1 MTTFTKVRSLV
12 ATGLFLGV
20 LGASSVTN
28 LISNN
33 SVAAASNCDKV
44 NIVYCGLDS
53 NYVTSFQN
61 YYTKNV
67 SGHKASPTVNK
78 DYTDLQ
84 TVYKWAGVTA
94 AEVNSMNSTN
104 TKVGTLYKDG
114 RIVVDGKT
122 VGTDAWVS
130 ARFTNGNG
138 FTQIAG
144 NVYARKTTTS
154 FANAS
159 AKVIVYMQNDQMVFA
174 IMTDCAN
181 AVKATPVKK
190 IETPAPKPVTPAA
203 PATPVTTTPA
213 PKVQTVAA
221 PKELPQ
227 TGPADMFGIFSG
239 VAMAGAS
246 AHRIMTKR
254 RLSK

>member
-1 MTTFTKVRSLV
+1 MTIFTKVRSLV

-20 LGASSVTN
+20 LGASSFTN

-33 SVAAASNCDKV
+33 SAMAASCDKV
-44 NIVYCGLDS
+44 NIVYCGLDG

-67 SGHKASPTVNK
+67 SGHKASPTVQK

-84 TVYKWAGVTA
+84 TVYKWAGVTPSIV
-94 AEVNSMNSTN
+94 EGMNSTN

-114 RIVVDGKT
+114 HIVVDGKT

-130 ARFTNGNG
+130 ARFTNGAG
-138 FTQIAG
+138 FTQVAG

-154 FANAS
+154 FENAT

-174 IMTDCAN
+174 VMTDCAN

-190 IETPAPKPVTPAA
+190 PVTPTPEAPAKPVTV
-203 PATPVTTTPA
+203 TPVPEVVTA
-213 PKVQTVAA
+213 AA

-227 TGPADMFGIFSG
+227 TGPADMAGIFSG
-239 VAMAGAS
+239 VAIAGAS
-246 AHRIMTKR
+246 AHRILMTKR
-254 RLSK
+254 RK

>member
-20 LGASSVTN
+20 LGASSVTS
-28 LISNN
+28 LISN
-33 SVAAASNCDKV
+33 STVMATSCDKV
-44 NIVYCGLDS
+44 NIVYCGLDGD
-53 NYVTSFQN
+53 YVTSFKTA
-61 YYTKNV
+61 YTKNI
-67 SGHKASPTVNK
+67 SGHKASPTVQK

-84 TVYKWAGVTA
+84 TVYKWAGITPSIV
-94 AEVNSMNSTN
+94 ESMNSTN

-114 RIVVDGKT
+114 HIVVDGKT

-130 ARFTNGNG
+130 ARFTNGAG

-154 FANAS
+154 FENAT

-174 IMTDCAN
+174 VMTDCAN

-190 IETPAPKPVTPAA
+190 PVTPSKPVTPEA
-203 PATPVTTTPA
+203 PAKPVTTTPA
-213 PKVQTVAA
+213 PKVETVAA

-227 TGPADMFGIFSG
+227 TGPADMIGIASG
-239 VAMAGAS
+239 VAVAGAS
-246 AHRIMTKR
+246 AHRIFMAKR
-254 RLSK
+254 RK

>member
-1 MTTFTKVRSLV
+1 MHKIQKIRSFV

-20 LGASSVTN
+20 LGASSVTG

-33 SVAAASNCDKV
+33 TVGATSNNCDKV

-53 NYVTSFQN
+53 DYITSFKS

-67 SGHKASPTVNK
+67 SGHKASPTVQK
-78 DYTDLQ
+78 DYTDLK
-84 TVYKWAGVTA
+84 TVYNWAGVTPA
-94 AEVNSMNSTN
+94 AVSGMTSAN
-104 TKVGTLYKDG
+104 TKVGTLYRDG

-130 ARFTNGNG
+130 ARFTNGAG

-154 FANAS
+154 FENPS

-174 IMTDCAN
+174 VMTDCAN

-190 IETPAPKPVTPAA
+190 TVTPTPVTPTTPAKPVTV
-203 PATPVTTTPA
+203 TPTPQVT
-213 PKVQTVAA
+213 TVAA
-221 PKELPQ
+221 PKELPH

-239 VAMAGAS
+239 VAVAGAS
-246 AHRIMTKR
+246 AHRILTSRRSTK
-254 RLSK
+254 